1 MMDTIRGAIRERRK
15 LEFVYSG
22 HTRIAEPHVA
32 GIKDGREGILAYQ
45 TGGTSSSGE
54 LPEWRRFHLD
64 GISQLRVLDDT
75 FPGKRESPSGMHS
88 AWDEKYE
95 IVD

>member
-15 LEFVYSG
+15 LEFVYHG
-22 HTRIAEPHVA
+22 LTRIAEPHVA
-32 GIKDGREGILAYQ
+32 GTKDGREGILTYQ
-45 TGGTSSSGE
+45 TGGQSSSGK
-54 LPEWRRFHLD
+54 LPNWRRLYLD
-64 GISQLRVLDDT
+64 EISQLRVLDDT

-88 AWDEKYE
+88 AWDEIYE